1 MILEATLSNTRKH
14 MPFDLVSQPLRITE
28 LSLADVLAVVQ
39 TADLPNRQRQELA
52 SALRTVGRALDRSLE
67 RIQAEPRHLAPD

>member
-1 MILEATLSNTRKH
+1 MILEETLGNTRKH

-28 LSLADVLAVVQ
+28 LSLADVLAAVQ

-52 SALRTVGRALDRSLE
+52 SALRTIGRALDR
-67 RIQAEPRHLAPD
+67 PLAAISAA